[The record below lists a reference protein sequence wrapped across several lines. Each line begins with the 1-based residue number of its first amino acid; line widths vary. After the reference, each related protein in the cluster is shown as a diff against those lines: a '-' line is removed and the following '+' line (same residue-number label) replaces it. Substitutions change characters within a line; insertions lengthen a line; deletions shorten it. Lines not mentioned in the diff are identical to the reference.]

1 MKNYRKIAAVL
12 SVCVLALA
20 GCGSGETMETTVD
33 TVAAELTETSE
44 EQTSA
49 ETAAEE
55 ETETTSSEKTTAAET
70 TSTENDEPKAEKYE
84 GSYYEC
90 AIDDFII
97 ARSEDSFIRKGGTK
111 EMLDAAKS
119 AVLETDNFKEAYAEI
134 TANPDGIYDRYFE
147 DGYLLDQSGNITAV
161 FNEGFCDDFDGD
173 GKKEAFIVYS
183 SVGHSDDASAYPY
196 NDIDYA
202 VFVGSDGAAEVVSS
216 GVWGGC
222 KAIRYSGFIHMLTDF
237 GVNNSTMRA
246 EIFAL
251 ENGKPVKKHE
261 EYIIRGVTHGFM
273 IKESAP
279 QAPAPW
285 YVFWDNDA
293 REYRYVSNYGLKSGW
308 KDDAAFVIDLDAAA
322 EKTVRLEEARLTDE
336 EVYEMV
342 LEQYSTGA
350 EIAETFKDDYDG
362 DGIEE
367 FFIKTVYSSDNG
379 YSTDGENEKY
389 SNIWAVI
396 GRTCEKLGNFY
407 AMSADNSD
415 VFMTSIGNNKIICIV
430 ENIDTEKT
438 YQLVICYTMLN
449 GELREVGAVR
459 GYKIVTDMTSL
470 WLQSYTDENDVQ
482 PAQAIE
488 EVFGEQE
495 LYENAMNGRIELDK
509 SQQTVFFH

>member
-1 MKNYRKIAAVL
+1 MKNYRKIATIL

-20 GCGSGETMETTVD
+20 GCGNGETAETTAD
-33 TVAAELTETSE
+33 TVAAELTETAE

-49 ETAAEE
+49 EITAAEE
-55 ETETTSSEKTTAAET
+55 TKTAASEKTTAAET
-70 TSTENDEPKAEKYE
+70 TSAENDEPKAEKFE

-111 EMLDAAKS
+111 EMLDAAKF
-119 AVLETDNFKEAYAEI
+119 AVLETDNFKDAYAEI

-147 DGYLLDQSGNITAV
+147 DGCLLDQNGSITAV
-161 FNEGFCDDFDGD
+161 FKEGFSDDFDGD

-183 SVGHSDDASAYPY
+183 SVGHSDDVSAYPY

-202 VFVGSDGAAEVVSS
+202 VFVGSDGTAEVVSS

-222 KAIRYSGFIHMLTDF
+222 KAIRYSGFIHMLTNF

-251 ENGKPVKKHE
+251 EDGKPAKKHE

-273 IKESAP
+273 IEESAP

-293 REYRYVSNYGLKSGW
+293 GEYRYVSNYGLKSGW
-308 KDDAAFVIDLDAAA
+308 KDDTAFEIDLDTAA
-322 EKTVRLEEARLTDE
+322 EKTVRLEKAKLTDKDVSE
-336 EVYEMV
+336 AV

-362 DGIEE
+362 DGVDEYI
-367 FFIKTVYSSDNG
+367 IKTAYFSDNK
-379 YSTDGENEKY
+379 YSTNGEDEKN
-389 SNIWAVI
+389 SDIWAVT
-396 GRTCEKLGNFY
+396 GRTCKKLGYFY
-407 AMSADNSD
+407 DMSADNSD
-415 VFMTSIGNNKIICIV
+415 VFITSVGNNKIICVV
-430 ENIDTEKT
+430 ESIDTEKT
-438 YQLVICYTMLN
+438 YQLVRCYTML
-449 GELREVGAVR
+449 GGAFREVNADK

-482 PAQAIE
+482 PVKSVEA
-488 EVFGEQE
+488 VFGEQE
-495 LYENAMNGRIELDK
+495 LYEQNLYGNIVLK
-509 SQQTVFFH
+509 